1 MKKISCLSQSQ
12 AQKLALLS
20 QGLPPKSPKSHSTS
34 HTLKVIEQLG
44 YIQIDTISV
53 VQRAHHHVLWS
64 RNPNYQPDHL
74 EKLVVENK
82 VLEYWAHAA
91 SFLPMK
97 NFRYTLPRKLAIK
110 SGQQGHWYKKDTKL
124 MNHVIKRIEE
134 EGPLLAKDFDSKG
147 TKINGWG
154 AKPAKRA
161 LEYLFMQGDLMIPER
176 RGFQKVYD
184 LTERVLTP
192 EIDTSV
198 PTSQEHAHFL
208 VLCYLK
214 AHGLGTISEMIYL
227 LKDVKANVT
236 QALRDLRDEGT
247 IVEVEVQGNGYWA
260 LSESLPLLDTRLN
273 RKRAKILSPFD
284 NLLIQRKRAS
294 AFFNFDYLI
303 ECYVPE
309 AKRQFGY
316 FCLPILWNGEL
327 VARAD
332 CKVDKGTSTLNVIH
346 LFIEASLK
354 KKSEFLEALNQELMD
369 FSVFNQCEKY
379 EILKISER

>member
-1 MKKISCLSQSQ
+1 MMSLSQSQ
-12 AQKLALLS
+12 ARKLALLS

-34 HTLKVIEQLG
+34 HTLNVIEQLG

-64 RNPNYQPDHL
+64 RNPKYQPDHL
-74 EKLVVENK
+74 EKLVAENK
-82 VLEYWAHAA
+82 VLEYWSHAA

-97 NFRYTLPRKLAIK
+97 NFRYTLPRKIAIK
-110 SGQQGHWYKKDTKL
+110 SGQQEHWYKKDPKL
-124 MNHVIKRIEE
+124 MNHVMKRIEE

-147 TKINGWG
+147 KKINGWG
-154 AKPAKRA
+154 TKPAKRA

-198 PTSQEHAHFL
+198 PTSQDHAQFL
-208 VLCYLK
+208 VLCYLR
-214 AHGLGTISEMIYL
+214 AHGLGTLTEMIYL

-236 QALRDLRDEGT
+236 QALRDLCDEGT

-260 LSESLPLLDTRLN
+260 LSESLSLLDTRLN

-332 CKVDKGTSTLNVIH
+332 CKVDKGTSTLNVSH
-346 LFIEASLK
+346 LFIEASLR
-354 KKSEFLEALNQELMD
+354 KKSEFLEALEQELMD